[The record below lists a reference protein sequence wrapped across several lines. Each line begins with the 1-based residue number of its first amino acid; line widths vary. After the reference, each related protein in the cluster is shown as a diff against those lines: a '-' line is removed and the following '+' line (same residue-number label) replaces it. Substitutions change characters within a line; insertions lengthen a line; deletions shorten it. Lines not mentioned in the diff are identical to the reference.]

1 MRSTKQ
7 GEASCKAAVVTAYR
21 LDHSRKEADTHT
33 VCGKLCE
40 KNKMKE
46 SRRLLTYD
54 GLLDYG
60 EYLCQL
66 NDTEYQFEVEEKG
79 RMVEHTRDEVIAS
92 YKAFLASRTP
102 RWKVGILYKD
112 YAGGTMSQTTRE
124 FKRTT
129 LTASR

>member
-1 MRSTKQ
+1 
-7 GEASCKAAVVTAYR
+7 
-21 LDHSRKEADTHT
+21 
-33 VCGKLCE
+33 
-40 KNKMKE
+40 MKE
-46 SRRLLTYD
+46 TRKLLTYD

-102 RWKVGILYKD
+102 RWKVGIIYKD
-112 YAGGTMSQTTRE
+112 YTGGTMSQTTRE

-129 LTASR
+129 LTPPR

>member
-1 MRSTKQ
+1 
-7 GEASCKAAVVTAYR
+7 
-21 LDHSRKEADTHT
+21 
-33 VCGKLCE
+33 
-40 KNKMKE
+40 MKE
-46 SRRLLTYD
+46 TRKLLAYD

-79 RMVEHTRDEVIAS
+79 HMVEHTRDEVIAS
-92 YKAFLASRTP
+92 YKAFLVSRTP

-112 YAGGTMSQTTRE
+112 YAGGMMSKTTRE

-129 LTASR
+129 LPAAR